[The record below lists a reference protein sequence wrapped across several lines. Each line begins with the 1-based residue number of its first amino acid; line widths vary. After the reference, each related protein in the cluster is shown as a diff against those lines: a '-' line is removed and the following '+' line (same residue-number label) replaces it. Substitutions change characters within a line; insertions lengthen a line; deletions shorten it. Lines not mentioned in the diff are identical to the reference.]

1 MEKILDHFS
10 SKPAEIDG
18 LSQQLAALLENLEQ
32 MQQQEKPY
40 LLALY
45 QTSLGELEYRL
56 LGLQIECR
64 AVQERTELAT
74 RRLNHGEILTQQD
87 LDGIEAHIKQA
98 MLIWQL
104 QLNEQAQ
111 AVAAGFSYLNGLVLV
126 DTEII
131 NRAKRAYRRLAR
143 LLHPDV
149 SPQHQALFEHYWPS
163 IQQAYRAMD
172 ADLLEALLHVVETAV
187 AQDDEHE
194 DIEATKKR
202 LSDMI
207 AKETERQAVLRN
219 SPPFCWAEQLQDEQW
234 LNERRVQLDL
244 AIQQESERWAVL
256 TSRYAAITAQVC
268 RGEP

>member
-1 MEKILDHFS
+1 MDQTRS
-10 SKPAEIDG
+10 NPTEIDG

-45 QTSLGELEYRL
+45 QTNLGELEYRL

-64 AVQERTELAT
+64 ALQERIERAT
-74 RRLNHGEILTQQD
+74 RTLNHGGTLTQQHLED
-87 LDGIEAHIKQA
+87 IEAHIKQA

-111 AVAAGFSYLNGLVLV
+111 AVAAGFAYLNGLILV
-126 DTEII
+126 DAEII
-131 NRAKRAYRRLAR
+131 HRAKRAYRRLAR

-163 IQQAYRAMD
+163 VQEAYRAMD

-187 AQDDEHE
+187 AQNDEHE
-194 DIEATKKR
+194 DVEATKKR
-202 LSDMI
+202 LNDMI
-207 AKETERQAVLRN
+207 AKETERLAVLRN
-219 SPPFCWAEQLQDEQW
+219 SSPFCWAEQLQDEQW
-234 LNERRVQLDL
+234 LNERRAQLDL

-256 TSRYAAITAQVC
+256 TSRYAAITAQVS
-268 RGEP
+268 RGEA

>member
-1 MEKILDHFS
+1 MDQIT

-45 QTSLGELEYRL
+45 QTNLGELEYRL

-64 AVQERTELAT
+64 ALQERIELAT
-74 RRLNHGEILTQQD
+74 RALNHGEILCQRH
-87 LDGIEAHIKQA
+87 LDAIEEQIKQA
-98 MLIWQL
+98 MLVWQL

-111 AVAAGFSYLNGLVLV
+111 AISDGFAYLNGLVTV
-126 DTEII
+126 DAEIV

-163 IQQAYRAMD
+163 VQEAYRAMD
-172 ADLLEALLHVVETAV
+172 ADLLEALLHVVETTA
-187 AQDDEHE
+187 AQDVGHNAT
-194 DIEATKKR
+194 EAIKNR
-202 LSDMI
+202 LTGMI
-207 AKETERQAVLRN
+207 AKETERLAALRN
-219 SPPFCWAEQLQDEQW
+219 SPPFCWAEQLHDEHW
-234 LNERRVQLDL
+234 LNERRAQLDL
-244 AIQQESERWAVL
+244 AIQHESERWAVL
-256 TSRYAAITAQVC
+256 TSRYASITAQVNC
-268 RGEP
+268 G